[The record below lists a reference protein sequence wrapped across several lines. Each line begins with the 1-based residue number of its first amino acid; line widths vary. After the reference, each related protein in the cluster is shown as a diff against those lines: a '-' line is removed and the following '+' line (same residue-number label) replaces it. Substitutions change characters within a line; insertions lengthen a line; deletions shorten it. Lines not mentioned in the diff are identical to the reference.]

1 MAAVLFTGNGANSE
15 EAGEQSPET
24 GGEVDGE
31 KEGRQGNYG
40 VRYVVWDRELE
51 TRIYKIAALQTARI
65 RNEPHAEK
73 LKVFANLEEAK
84 AAADAILSR
93 IIYNKKEKVRS
104 TCSTKEGRVNLMYE
118 TETEVTNY
126 FV

>member
-1 MAAVLFTGNGANSE
+1 MEVDDGANSE
-15 EAGEQSPET
+15 EAGEQGPET
-24 GGEVDGE
+24 GGGVGGE
-31 KEGRQGNYG
+31 KGGDQGKYG

-65 RNEPHAEK
+65 GNEPHAEK
-73 LKVFANLEEAK
+73 LKVFASLEEAK

-93 IIYNKKEKVRS
+93 IIYNKKEKGRS
-104 TCSTKEGRVNLMYE
+104 TCSTKEDRVNLMYE
-118 TETEVTNY
+118 TDTEVTNY